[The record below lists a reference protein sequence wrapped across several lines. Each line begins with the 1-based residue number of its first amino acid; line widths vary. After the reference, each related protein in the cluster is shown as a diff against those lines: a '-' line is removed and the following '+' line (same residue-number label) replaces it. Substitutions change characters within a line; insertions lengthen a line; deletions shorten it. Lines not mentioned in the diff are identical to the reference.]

1 MVGILVTGASSGA
14 HMNPAVSVAM
24 AVWGRLPISAVPA
37 FVLAQFLGAG
47 AASALVLFLFRDSLG
62 EVGAQVIT
70 SAPGLATSEVQLSC
84 DQGVA
89 TFILLL
95 VVCSVEDQGHSPPA
109 LLVGLTVFVIT
120 LSLGA
125 NAGASMNPAV
135 DFMPRAIAALWK
147 MSLSPFTSSGHF
159 WLVPFLLPY
168 LGGVIGIITYQL
180 CIVGMRMEAV
190 VTKKVQFTGQNKW

>member
-24 AVWGRLPISAVPA
+24 AVWGRLPLSAVPA
-37 FVLAQFLGAG
+37 FVVAQFLGAW
-47 AASALVLFLFRDSLG
+47 AAAALVLFLYHDSLG
-62 EVGAQVIT
+62 EVGAQVLA
-70 SAPGLATSEVQLSC
+70 SAPGLASSEVQLSF

-89 TFILLL
+89 TFLLLL
-95 VVCSVEDQGHSPPA
+95 VVCSVEDQGHTPPA
-109 LLVGLTVFVIT
+109 LLVGLTVFVLT

-135 DFMPRAIAALWK
+135 DFMPRAMAALWK
-147 MSLSPFTSSGHF
+147 MSKSPFTGTGHF
-159 WLVPFLLPY
+159 WLVPFLIPY
-168 LGGVIGIITYQL
+168 LGGVIGVIVYQL

-190 VTKKVQFTGQNKW
+190 VTKKVQFTNQNKW